1 MKIRGN
7 TVGTTMPRA
16 NYNQTDPTKSDYLV
30 GRDNLVDKNE
40 LASIADEILAEAK
53 ASGEF
58 DGRPGADGKD
68 GQDGYTPVKGIDY
81 FDGKDGQ
88 DGYTPVKGTDYFTE
102 EDKAEIAE
110 QAAGLVEIPEGGGG
124 NSVYFSEEEPTDAK
138 TGDFWYDESECESE
152 VANADYIPVPQSA
165 NIGHTIVVKAVD
177 ENGKPTEWEAVDL
190 PNGGG
195 FGIGMRARYREE
207 VVDGEIN
214 FVFEHISGSYEEL
227 KQKLLNEELV
237 LASFVRKG
245 ENGSVTIDVGFPVF
259 CPEGDFDIGEL
270 IEVYLFLGGI
280 SVAML
285 PDGTLTTQY
294 C

>member
-1 MKIRGN
+1 
-7 TVGTTMPRA
+7 MPRA

-30 GRDNLVDKNE
+30 GRENLVDKNE

-138 TGDFWYDESECESE
+138 TGDFWYDESEDPVTDTSQLSLLIETDMLPA
-152 VANADYIPVPQSA
+152 VYNADGKIL
-165 NIGHTIVVKAVD
+165 TD
-177 ENGKPTEWEAVDL
+177 ENGKIIL
-190 PNGGG
+190 
-195 FGIGMRARYREE
+195 RY
-207 VVDGEIN
+207 
-214 FVFEHISGSYEEL
+214 
-227 KQKLLNEELV
+227 
-237 LASFVRKG
+237 
-245 ENGSVTIDVGFPVF
+245 
-259 CPEGDFDIGEL
+259 
-270 IEVYLFLGGI
+270 
-280 SVAML
+280 
-285 PDGTLTTQY
+285 
-294 C
+294 

>member
-16 NYNQTDPTKSDYLV
+16 NYNQTDPTKADYLV
-30 GRDNLVDKNE
+30 GRENVVDKNE

-58 DGRPGADGKD
+58 DGQPGVQGPQGEK
-68 GQDGYTPVKGIDY
+68 GNDGYTPVKGIDY

-124 NSVYFSEEEPTDAK
+124 NSVHFGEEEPTDAK
-138 TGDFWYDESECESE
+138 TGDFWYDESEGE
-152 VANADYIPVPQSA
+152 
-165 NIGHTIVVKAVD
+165 
-177 ENGKPTEWEAVDL
+177 EN

-195 FGIGMRARYREE
+195 FGCGMRARYREE
-207 VVDGEIN
+207 EVDGEIN

-227 KQKLLNEELV
+227 KQKLLNEEPV
-237 LASFVRKG
+237 LASFVRKS
-245 ENGSVTIDVGFPVF
+245 ESGSVTSDVGVPVF